1 MARPGP
7 VVRTGRFRSETP
19 PDKPFKVDDLMSFK
33 RGRGD
38 LVFSLA
44 MAALALFF
52 LAMFAAYSGWD
63 DRKLPDDFGTYLL
76 RQLGLADGE
85 GRLTRFGRIL
95 RQGWVAPAI
104 CLAILLPAAA
114 LNLWQSWRTHWWRVR
129 FRQPVGMSYET
140 EQWVRALE
148 FVGWFIAY
156 TLIVPILG
164 YLVATVI
171 FGTLLPW
178 RMGYRGARWFLICLA
193 VSVAI
198 VLLFRTGLQIKTP
211 VNIWLY
217 SLLPPGPRGFMA
229 TWF

>member
-1 MARPGP
+1 MSGTGP
-7 VVRTGRFRSETP
+7 LRTAHRFRSETP
-19 PDKPFKVDDLMSFK
+19 PDKKFKVDDLLAFK

-38 LVFSLA
+38 LPFSIFI
-44 MAALALFF
+44 ALVALFF
-52 LAMFAAYSGWD
+52 LGAFWSYSGWQ
-63 DRKLPDDFGTYLL
+63 DRSLPDDFGTYLL
-76 RQLGLADGE
+76 RQLGVVEGE

-95 RQGWVAPAI
+95 RQGWVAPAV
-104 CLAILLPAAA
+104 CLAILLPAAFV
-114 LNLWQSWRTHWWRVR
+114 NLRQSWRVHAWRVR
-129 FRQPVGMSYET
+129 FKQPTDMEYELS
-140 EQWVRALE
+140 QWVRALE

-164 YLVATVI
+164 YLFATLL

-178 RMGYRGARWFLICLA
+178 RMGYRGWRWFFICLA
-193 VSVAI
+193 ASFAI